1 MQAEYIRPSADLRN
15 KYNEISRLCKET
27 REPIYITVNGR
38 GDTVLLDMAE
48 YIAMRKELELLQ
60 ELAEAEE
67 DIKAGRT
74 APVQNMFANVRKA
87 LAEFGNGKV

>member
-1 MQAEYIRPSADLRN
+1 MS
-15 KYNEISRLCKET
+15 KLCKET

-60 ELAEAEE
+60 ELSEAEE
-67 DIKAGRT
+67 DIKAGRV
-74 APVQNMFANVRKA
+74 APVETMFTNVRNA
-87 LAEFGNGKV
+87 LAELNNGKV